1 LLDPAYES
9 PPIPRKQLL
18 RVTDRQNLIDTT
30 PLGEV
35 LACLCDAWPPQAWS
49 EVHVAVAISGG
60 CDSMALL
67 RTMLKLK
74 EQVGGPGQ
82 LSAMHVNHQLRGA
95 ESDADATWC
104 EQQCEMLGVPLK
116 VLQGKVA
123 QRAQAEGD
131 GIEAAARGLR
141 YELLTQAAEEA
152 GIRYLATAHTRDDQ
166 VETILFRILRGSGL
180 QGLRGIPSTRPLSPV
195 VTLVRP
201 LLACSRKALESYLSQ
216 LGQTYRSDSSNQDR
230 RFARNRLRHELLPL
244 LRAEHNQ
251 EVDAALLR
259 LAAQADETQQFVEL
273 HARGILEKCLIK
285 PASAGELKLCLSPLS
300 EQADVVVC
308 ETLRLA
314 WREAGLAE
322 QAMTYPWWR
331 RMAEL
336 VKNPDGGEILN
347 LPGDVRASIFDGQL
361 LLRWRV

>member
-1 LLDPAYES
+1 
-9 PPIPRKQLL
+9 
-18 RVTDRQNLIDTT
+18 
-30 PLGEV
+30 
-35 LACLCDAWPPQAWS
+35 
-49 EVHVAVAISGG
+49 
-60 CDSMALL
+60 MALL
-67 RTMLKLK
+67 RAMRELK
-74 EQVGGPGQ
+74 ERVGGPGR
-82 LSAMHVNHQLRGA
+82 LSAIHVNHQLRGT

-104 EQQCEMLGVPLK
+104 QQQCEMLGVPLE
-116 VLQGKVA
+116 VLHGKAA

-180 QGLRGIPSTRPLSPV
+180 QGLRGIPIARPLSPV

-201 LLACSRKALESYLSQ
+201 LLACPRKALESYLSQ
-216 LGQTYRSDSSNQDR
+216 LGQTYRSDSSNRDR

-251 EVDAALLR
+251 DVDAALLR
-259 LAAQADETQQFVEL
+259 LAAQADETQQFVETQ
-273 HARGILEKCLIK
+273 AREILEKCLIK
-285 PASAGELKLCLSPLS
+285 PAASAGELSLRLSPLS

-308 ETLRLA
+308 EALRLA
-314 WREAGLAE
+314 WRKAGLAE
-322 QAMTYPWWR
+322 QAMTYQWWR

-336 VKNPDGGEILN
+336 VKNPNSGEILN
-347 LPGDVRASIFDGQL
+347 LPGEVRASISDGRL
-361 LLRWRV
+361 LLKY